1 MPKLPVKNFSS
12 VSTQPIKQ
20 DFLGDIQLTSWKWFL
35 EKGLKELF
43 EEISP
48 ISDHSGKEVNL
59 YFTDYRF
66 DEPKYDQVTAQF
78 KDLSY
83 EAPLRVKVKLVNKR
97 TKKEKEQEVYLGD
110 FPVMT
115 DMG

>member
-1 MPKLPVKNFSS
+1 MPIFRRQPKKATERKFFTETRDSLPLPDL
-12 VSTQPIKQ
+12 TE
-20 DFLGDIQLTSWKWFL
+20 IQKKSYDWFL
-35 EKGLKELF
+35 KKGVAELF

-97 TKKEKEQEVYLGD
+97 TKKEKEQEV
-110 FPVMT
+110 
-115 DMG
+115 